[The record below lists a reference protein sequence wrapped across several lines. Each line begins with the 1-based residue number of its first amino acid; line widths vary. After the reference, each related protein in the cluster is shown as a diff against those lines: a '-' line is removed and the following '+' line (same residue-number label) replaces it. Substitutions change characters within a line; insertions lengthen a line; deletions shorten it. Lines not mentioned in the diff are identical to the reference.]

1 MGSRRITRLI
11 ATATVAAIAIPVGVG
26 LATTTSEA
34 VPRSVSLPNVHI
46 KKLPSRVLLT
56 SGQLGAGWSTIDPA
70 QAKKLLRT
78 KVQKFD
84 PTKLGA
90 LLAGVTVSPTECKDA
105 FTVPQVDSVRGAAVR
120 GFRQGRSAFGPY
132 AGTAVLR
139 FATAAQASAALEH
152 SRAIAAACSDI
163 TVETK
168 YGNIQAQ
175 VSPMSLPIIG
185 DERVGYTVTATV
197 AGFVTVEGQVGAVRE
212 GRTLVLVGQGGLSPS
227 EALTRSMAR
236 KATAKL

>member
-11 ATATVAAIAIPVGVG
+11 ASATVAAIAIPVGVG
-26 LATTTSEA
+26 LATATSEA
-34 VPRSVSLPNVHI
+34 APRSVSQSNVHI
-46 KKLPSRVLLT
+46 KKLPSRMLLT
-56 SGQLGAGWSTIDPA
+56 SAQLGAGWSTIDPA
-70 QAKKLLRT
+70 QAQTLVRSRVK
-78 KVQKFD
+78 KFD

-90 LLAGVTVSPTECKDA
+90 LLAGVTVNPAECKEA
-105 FTVPQVDSVRGAAVR
+105 FGVPHVESVKGAAVR

-132 AGTAVLR
+132 AGTAVVR
-139 FATAAQASAALEH
+139 FATTAQATAALEH
-152 SRAIAAACSDI
+152 ARSIASACSDI

-168 YGNIQAQ
+168 YGDIQAQ
-175 VSPMSLPIIG
+175 VSPMSLPIVG

-197 AGFVTVEGQVGAVRE
+197 AGFVKVEGQVGAVRE

-236 KATAKL
+236 KATARL